1 MVAESREIRE
11 THETHLQGADMPDD
25 PLRLVFGGH
34 RPGLACVYAPKG
46 VAVHCAFSALKQ
58 MKPSAWE
65 SNLVVLAADF
75 ADDELAEGFAGHPD
89 IQRRVVESGMPDL
102 GEAMTYAT
110 GGVVVLDSITAFEAM
125 AGITRQTPKLFRD
138 LRKVRDA
145 ARRAG
150 TMLIACGTYDLAR
163 KRTVGSQMWTAVA
176 GDHLVLSPRD
186 SLLGQYR
193 LDSVSFR
200 GMSTTR
206 AAVRGGIDVWVDES
220 SVVPMPV
227 DPSPQ
232 ASHGGGTYL
241 LGD

>member
-1 MVAESREIRE
+1 MSE
-11 THETHLQGADMPDD
+11 D

-58 MKPSAWE
+58 MKPSEWE

-75 ADDELAEGFAGHPD
+75 ADDELAEGFASHPD
-89 IQRRVVESGMPDL
+89 IQRLVANSGLADL
-102 GEAMTYAT
+102 NKAVTYAA
-110 GGVVVLDSITAFEAM
+110 GGVVVLDSITAFEAV
-125 AGITRQTPKLFRD
+125 AGITRHTPQLFRD
-138 LRKVRDA
+138 LRAVRDE

-150 TMLIACGTYDLAR
+150 TMVIACGTYDLAR
-163 KRTVGSQMWTAVA
+163 RRTVGSQAWAAVA

-186 SLLGQYR
+186 SLLGRYR
-193 LDSVSFR
+193 IDSMSFR
-200 GMSTTR
+200 GMSTTCE
-206 AAVRGGIDVWVDES
+206 AARRGIDVWIDDS

-227 DPSPQ
+227 DPSPD
-232 ASHGGGTYL
+232 AARSGPFL